1 MENLKSK
8 KSDEDPQKITS
19 NSENVLLIKK
29 LKIASSLIGELKSKI
44 VILDDNKEKQTEK
57 INNLNLKHQEKKI
70 NLQKEIFNSV
80 DDISD
85 LKNKFNDL
93 KRTLKDLQDEI
104 DCKDKI
110 ITELTQEKDIPNHS
124 CNSLANELELAD

>member
-1 MENLKSK
+1 M
-8 KSDEDPQKITS
+8 
-19 NSENVLLIKK
+19 
-29 LKIASSLIGELKSKI
+29 IGELKSKI

-110 ITELTQEKDIPNHS
+110 ITELTQEKTFLIIENQK
-124 CNSLANELELAD
+124 AI